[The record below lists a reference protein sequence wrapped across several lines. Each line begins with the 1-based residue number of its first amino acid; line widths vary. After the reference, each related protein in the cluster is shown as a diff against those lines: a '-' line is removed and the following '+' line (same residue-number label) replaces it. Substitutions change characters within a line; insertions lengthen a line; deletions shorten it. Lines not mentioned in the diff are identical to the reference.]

1 MTPLKKRLL
10 AILVL
15 ITFPVY
21 ITVSLWIREW
31 QDVKDTFSAIIAVI
45 IDGRTE

>member
-1 MTPLKKRLL
+1 MTALKNRLL

-31 QDVKDTFSAIIAVI
+31 QDVKDFFSAIIAVI